1 MCFSQEKS
9 EKATDP
15 VADRAEAVQVEATV
29 VLAADPGPGV
39 VQEVPWFPG
48 AGRARPHRVLQ
59 AVQARPAAQ
68 LRHVRAQQLLSQAVA
83 RPTATR
89 SRLLAVPR
97 TPGTAD
103 AVPRAPG
110 TATVPLRVAGRPTA
124 VRATVQQRRTGQE
137 PAGKQHGPG
146 NAVPAVFGVGVLQ
159 G

>member
-15 VADRAEAVQVEATV
+15 VADRAEAVQVEAAV

-39 VQEVPWFPG
+39 VQEVPGLPG

-59 AVQARPAAQ
+59 ALQARPAAQ
-68 LRHVRAQQLLSQAVA
+68 LWHLRPQQLLPQTVA
-83 RPTATR
+83 RRFWAATSW

-103 AVPRAPG
+103 AVPRTPG
-110 TATVPLRVAGRPTA
+110 TATVPLRVSRRPT
-124 VRATVQQRRTGQE
+124 VIWATVQQRRAGQE
-137 PAGKQHGPG
+137 PAGQ
-146 NAVPAVFGVGVLQ
+146 Q
-159 G
+159 